1 MNALSEDLPQLWGR
15 RGFWQVRLR
24 WAVAPLML
32 LAAVLGRT
40 AGFEFP
46 IVPILVV
53 AAASPVYNAVFAWS
67 FNRWSRRLED
77 EPQLDR
83 FLTTLQVLADY
94 AAMFLLIHFTGGA
107 SSPLAVFL
115 LFHVVIA
122 AIQFRAAKAYQYA
135 ALAAGG
141 LWLLLAGELSGWLP
155 APPIAFRG
163 QPVHLL
169 DRPVYATLLLLTFS
183 ATLFLTA
190 FMVGRIMLQLRRR
203 VIEVAHTT
211 AELARLNRRLNSLYA
226 MVTAIGGERRLDP
239 VLDTVVAELVGVLE
253 AAAVGIKLLDEDGET
268 LRFVA
273 AHGLPQSF
281 LDRSVVRLEES
292 EIDRR
297 VLAGEVVHSRMGGV
311 EIVPLRAELR
321 TLGIRSAVLAPLKLE
336 DRVLGTLGA
345 YSDRADRF
353 FDKEDEFLQ
362 LAAELVAIAIEDARA
377 NETVERL
384 MADRTQ
390 FMLRTTHNL
399 RAPLAAARSMLE
411 LVAEDSGGKGSPEQ
425 EEYLSRIEQRL
436 WALDQTIAELLAL
449 AHTRDADRDT
459 VLEPVDLTELAD
471 YARRTFQAKAARKRV
486 RYAVEAAQD
495 LPEVQGHLAL
505 LRQVMDN
512 LVSNAIKYTPAGGE
526 VEVSFS
532 RPAGD
537 RVRIQVRDSGIGIPS
552 SEQDRL
558 FEEFFRATNAKKAT
572 PAGTGLGLA
581 LVKQAVEHH
590 RGRVTVT
597 SEEGTGTTVVV
608 RLPTGS

>member
-32 LAAVLGRT
+32 LAAILGRT

-67 FNRWSRRLED
+67 FNRWSKRLEG

-155 APPIAFRG
+155 VPPITFRG
-163 QPVHLL
+163 EPVHLV
-169 DRPVYATLLLLTFS
+169 DRPVYAALLLLTLS

-203 VIEVAHTT
+203 VIEVAQTT

-239 VLDTVVAELVGVLE
+239 VLDTVVTELVGVLE
-253 AAAVGIKLLDEDGET
+253 ATAVGIKLLDDDHET

-273 AHGLPQSF
+273 AHGLPRSF

-311 EIVPLRAELR
+311 EIVPLRAELQ

-353 FDKEDEFLQ
+353 FEKEDEFLQ

-384 MADRTQ
+384 MADRTR

-411 LVAEDSGGKGSPEQ
+411 LVAEGPGGQASPGQ

-449 AHTRDADRDT
+449 AHTRDADRDIA
-459 VLEPVDLTELAD
+459 LEPVDLTELAD
-471 YARRTFQAKAARKRV
+471 YARRTFQAKAARKRI
-486 RYAVEAAQD
+486 RYAVEAAED
-495 LPEVQGHLAL
+495 LPVVEGHVAL

-512 LVSNAIKYTPAGGE
+512 LVSNAIKYTPAGGG

-532 RPAGD
+532 HPAGD
-537 RVRIQVRDSGIGIPS
+537 RVQIRVRDSGIGIPS

-581 LVKQAVEHH
+581 LVKQAVERH

-597 SEEGTGTTVVV
+597 SEEGAGTTVVV
-608 RLPTGS
+608 RLPVGS